1 MPEFLITSPEGKQY
15 RVTGPEGS
23 TKEQALVRVQAQLG
37 QAAKPQQR
45 EPGWAE
51 TIAASPM
58 KGLAQGADFAASI
71 VDPLRGLQNIGH
83 FVVPGSI
90 PAPNVFSLGE
100 AAERISPTPS
110 DPTKRIAQSVASA
123 VANPAT
129 YAGGGA
135 SILGKAATGALGAFG
150 GEIAGMLSEDNR
162 WARLFGGL
170 LAGGAPS
177 ALKAGASRLVPK
189 IPEARVEPLKTLRE
203 EFKTEPTAE
212 DVLHS
217 EAVRQTMRLGD
228 RMFGGG
234 KFTKAKME
242 TEKQV
247 SGAALREMGVNTEK
261 EGSLATPEVLER
273 AEKRMG
279 DTFSRTM
286 DIIRLKHDEPMGDEF
301 SRITRQMLADGNLTT
316 EQMNQVDRLQQH
328 ILAQFP
334 TGGKIK
340 DVVVPKGMSLEDA
353 LGVFFDENG
362 EYRFAEKPA
371 LPYPKA
377 KGRTDEG
384 IMKGTTYHGL
394 TQYNGMLGMAMR
406 SENAAF
412 AYYAAQIKEA
422 LDAALERS
430 AAHPGRGYSKEN
442 QTKALADFNEARR
455 QWWAKLMIEKAVS
468 KRGQDEAEGLIQV
481 RHLASAL
488 AAKDRFTQ
496 YVKGKTRLDQLARAG
511 EAIISPRPNFG
522 QDPMGHL
529 GMGVHG
535 LMGLGTWLTAIGHPQ
550 IGLPMLMGPPGIGRL
565 ANSEMMQN
573 WLKTARMKSV
583 LNQMNA
589 WSALRGAAVSDPER
603 KERKKPQYGGT
614 SE

>member
-1 MPEFLITSPEGKQY
+1 
-15 RVTGPEGS
+15 
-23 TKEQALVRVQAQLG
+23 
-37 QAAKPQQR
+37 
-45 EPGWAE
+45 
-51 TIAASPM
+51 
-58 KGLAQGADFAASI
+58 
-71 VDPLRGLQNIGH
+71 
-83 FVVPGSI
+83 
-90 PAPNVFSLGE
+90 
-100 AAERISPTPS
+100 
-110 DPTKRIAQSVASA
+110 
-123 VANPAT
+123 
-129 YAGGGA
+129 
-135 SILGKAATGALGAFG
+135 
-150 GEIAGMLSEDNR
+150 MLSEDNR
-162 WARLFGGL
+162 WARLFGG
-170 LAGGAPS
+170 AIAAGAPS

-189 IPEARVEPLKTLRE
+189 IPEGRVEPLKTLRE
-203 EFKTEPTAE
+203 QFQVEPTAE
-212 DVLHS
+212 DVLHN
-217 EAVRQTMRLGD
+217 EAVRKTMRLGD
-228 RMFGGG
+228 RMFGGQT
-234 KFTKAKME
+234 FTKAKME
-242 TEKQV
+242 VEKKV
-247 SGAALREMGVNTEK
+247 SGAALREMGVDTEK

-273 AEKRMG
+273 AENRMG

-328 ILAQFP
+328 VLAQFP

-362 EYRFAEKPA
+362 EYKFSRVAPSAPAKGFVRFYHGGGDPTSGMGRWVSQRKEYAEQYGPLHYVDIPEKWLAKNANKTYDDTGTSMKAPYHDFEVPERLAKQLKPFEDMP

-377 KGRTDEG
+377 KGIKNEG
-384 IMKGTTYHGL
+384 VMKGSTYHGL

-412 AYYAAQIKEA
+412 AYYAAQMKEA

-430 AAHPGRGYSKEN
+430 AKSPGRGYSVEK

-529 GMGVHG
+529 GMGAHG

-550 IGLPMLMGPPGIGRL
+550 IGLPLLAGPPGIGRL
-565 ANSEMMQN
+565 ANTEAMQN

-589 WSALRGAAVSDPER
+589 WSALRGAAVSDPFAREKR
-603 KERKKPQYGGT
+603 KPTHIGTITPSRYGGT